1 MFDTRELATI
11 LAALQFWS
19 EEIIHTG
26 NEAARHY
33 LKSVKMTG
41 IEPLTV
47 REIGRLS
54 ARLRKMCRTRP
65 ASQRA

>member
-11 LAALQFWS
+11 LAALLFWS
-19 EEIIHTG
+19 EEISPSG
-26 NEAARHY
+26 NDTARHY

-47 REIGRLS
+47 LENKGCPRGCIDRTGGNRVIG
-54 ARLRKMCRTRP
+54 T
-65 ASQRA
+65 